1 MFYKGDVDWCM
12 GIFEKENYTI
22 DDILDLLKYEVEE
35 SVHLDYKA
43 GVSLEKNEKR
53 TSEIAKDVSA
63 FANADGGIIV
73 YGILEKDHRP
83 NSFSY
88 VDGTCITK
96 EWLEQVINSKV
107 NKKIPGV
114 EIYPFRVDGDLKKS
128 IFLVKIPRSNMAP
141 HMSSD
146 HRYYKRYNFTSVPME
161 DYEVRD
167 LYHRKNKS
175 ILRIDNGY
183 LGREVNRDGTVT
195 VKFSCSIQNVGR
207 EIETTYKLNAYITC
221 DGGLSFKTIA
231 WEALKD
237 NINYTS
243 WHNGVKISCLGAF
256 PVFPEEVIDMCRF
269 TVTFDNT
276 EYDRFVENGNVRLLL
291 LYSGG
296 TDEKNMNVK
305 LLR

>member
-1 MFYKGDVDWCM
+1 M
-12 GIFEKENYTI
+12 GIFEKDNYTI
-22 DDILDLLKYEVEE
+22 DDISYLLKYEVEE
-35 SVHLDYKA
+35 SLHLDYKS
-43 GVSLEKNEKR
+43 GESLGKTENR
-53 TSEIAKDVSA
+53 TKEIAKDVSA
-63 FANADGGIIV
+63 FANSDGGVII

-83 NSFSY
+83 NSFAY

-141 HMSSD
+141 HMSCD

-175 ILRIDNGY
+175 ILQVDNAY
-183 LGREVNRDGTVT
+183 WGREVNRDGTVT
-195 VKFSCSIQNVGR
+195 AKFSCSIQNVGK
-207 EIETTYKLNAYITC
+207 EIETIYKLNAYIMC
-221 DGGLSFKTIA
+221 DGGLSFKNIQ

-237 NINYTS
+237 NINHTS
-243 WHNGVKISCLGAF
+243 WHNGVKISCLGSF
-256 PVFPEEVIDMCRF
+256 PVFPEEIIDMCRF
-269 TVTFDNT
+269 SITFDGA
-276 EYDRFVENGNVRLLL
+276 EYDRFMKNGNLRLLL

-296 TDEKNMNVK
+296 SDEKNIHVK
-305 LLR
+305 QFR